1 MAKLRRRI
9 DGPQDHHEQRNGI
22 AYRDT
27 RTLGTR
33 VFEALGTELS
43 AAPFIALAGLAVAC
57 PALTTL
63 LVPPALAYTAFVLTR
78 PTIMPLRLP
87 ASSKRKDY
95 GNPVP
100 DPKRVGVDRPDK
112 ARGDWLLGWD
122 EISHQQ
128 IWVAGNDMT
137 MHGVLP
143 GATGS
148 GKTQFI
154 YSLLASAMA
163 QGTGFTIVD
172 GKGSN
177 NLVFSLQALQEHWGA
192 AANMRVI
199 NFQVASGDRKS
210 HTWNP
215 FSTVNAEGMAELL
228 RTLFLPDKSQGG
240 GNSEYF
246 TSRASSLIGALSKV
260 FEWMRDHEGIPI
272 TASTMR
278 ANFSD
283 IQALIDLTRSQ
294 DDTNASRRF
303 RYFDADTQKVV
314 QITLPDDFPEEML
327 HDIRFYVQET
337 GGYSQKAGDADGQ
350 EKVRQQHGFVIGG
363 FAKTFM
369 MMTTTYGHIFN
380 CNVPDV
386 ELTDVIFNRRNLIV
400 LLPSLEN
407 DPATNAA
414 IGKTFI
420 TAQRYALSAALGASI
435 EGNYIDLV
443 KYRPSAARTP
453 YLMLYDESNYF
464 ATRGLDVMMAQGRE
478 LNISI
483 WMSFQEVGSLY
494 ATLGRDWSVPLL
506 GNPKLKIFEQLE
518 DPGPTREWVEQAGG
532 TMQVGVLSGYENSEI
547 IGDYTTQARADIREV
562 KRISWNDIQ
571 ALRQGQAIIMFRGK
585 RLHTR
590 LFYAGIE
597 PKGTNRLY
605 APLPV
610 SRNGASLSAAPP
622 VSNPK
627 EQVVV
632 DALIKGT
639 DLVNPEK
646 LPALSGPMG
655 EIYNRMAVV
664 LQHSDTKQDMDLLF
678 KEPLPAGEYM
688 PFRALFRDI
697 AEPFTGAA
705 VQAGGLINPKID
717 RSLFET
723 MVSFEIRAGATEA
736 DARKSVASALNQAAI
751 LAA

>member
-1 MAKLRRRI
+1 MAQLRRRI
-9 DGPQDHHEQRNGI
+9 DGPQDHHEQRDGV

-33 VFEALGTELS
+33 ILGGLRTGLS
-43 AAPFIALAGLAVAC
+43 AAPFIGFAGLAVTC

-87 ASSKRKDY
+87 ASSKRKDF

-100 DPKRVGVDRPDK
+100 DPKRVGVDKPDK

-122 EISHQQ
+122 EVSGQQ
-128 IWVAGNDMT
+128 IWVSGSDMT

-199 NFQVASGDRKS
+199 NFLVSSGDRKT

-215 FSTVNAEGMAELL
+215 FSSVNPEGMAELL
-228 RTLFLPDKSQGG
+228 RTLFLPDKTQGG

-246 TSRASSLIGALSKV
+246 ASRASSLIGAMSNV
-260 FEWMRDHEGIPI
+260 FVWMRDHEGIPI

-303 RYFDADTQKVV
+303 RYFSARTQKVER
-314 QITLPDDFPEEML
+314 IPLPDDFPEEML

-380 CNVPDV
+380 CDVPDV

-407 DPATNAA
+407 DPETNAA

-420 TAQRYALSAALGASI
+420 TAQRYALAAALGASI
-435 EGNYIDLV
+435 EGNYTDLV
-443 KYRPSAARTP
+443 ENRPSSASTP

-464 ATRGLDVMMAQGRE
+464 ATRGIDVMMAQGRE
-478 LNISI
+478 LNVSI

-506 GNPKLKIFEQLE
+506 GNPKLKIFEQIE
-518 DPGPTREWVEQAGG
+518 DAGPTREWIEQAGG
-532 TMQVGVLSGYENSEI
+532 TMQVGVLSGYENTEI
-547 IGDYTTQARADIREV
+547 VGDYTTQTRADIREV

-585 RLHTR
+585 RLYTR
-590 LFYAGIE
+590 LFYAGIK
-597 PKGTNRLY
+597 PQGANRLY
-605 APLPV
+605 APL
-610 SRNGASLSAAPP
+610 SIARSDKALSASQTLP
-622 VSNPK
+622 NP
-627 EQVVV
+627 EDQAVV
-632 DALIKGT
+632 DALIKGA

-646 LPALSGPMG
+646 LPALPGPLG

-664 LQHSDTKQDMDLLF
+664 LQHPDCTQDINLLF
-678 KEPLPAGEYM
+678 NDPLPPGDYV
-688 PFRALFRDI
+688 PFRALFRDMP
-697 AEPFTGAA
+697 EPFTRPASGS
-705 VQAGGLINPKID
+705 GGLINPNID
-717 RSLFET
+717 RKLFET
-723 MVSFEIRAGATEA
+723 MVRFEMRAGTTEA
-736 DARKSVASALNQAAI
+736 DARKSIASALNQAAV
-751 LAA
+751 

>member
-1 MAKLRRRI
+1 MAQLRRRI
-9 DGPQDHHEQRNGI
+9 DGPQDHHEQRDGV

-33 VFEALGTELS
+33 ILGGLRTGLS
-43 AAPFIALAGLAVAC
+43 AAPFIGFAGLAVTC

-87 ASSKRKDY
+87 ASSKRKDF

-100 DPKRVGVDRPDK
+100 DPKRVGVDKPDK

-122 EISHQQ
+122 EVSGQQ
-128 IWVAGNDMT
+128 IWVSGSDMT

-199 NFQVASGDRKS
+199 NFLVSSGDRKT

-215 FSTVNAEGMAELL
+215 FSSVNPEGMAELL
-228 RTLFLPDKSQGG
+228 RTLFLPDKTQGG

-246 TSRASSLIGALSKV
+246 ASRASSLIGAMSNV
-260 FEWMRDHEGIPI
+260 FVWMRDHEGIPI

-303 RYFDADTQKVV
+303 RYFSARTQKVER
-314 QITLPDDFPEEML
+314 IPLPDDFPEEML

-380 CNVPDV
+380 CDVPDV

-407 DPATNAA
+407 DPETNAA

-420 TAQRYALSAALGASI
+420 TAQRYALAAALGASI
-435 EGNYIDLV
+435 EGNYTDLV
-443 KYRPSAARTP
+443 ENRPSSASTP

-464 ATRGLDVMMAQGRE
+464 ATRGIDVMMAQGRE
-478 LNISI
+478 LNVSI

-506 GNPKLKIFEQLE
+506 GNPKLKIFEQVE
-518 DPGPTREWVEQAGG
+518 DAGPTREWIEQAGG
-532 TMQVGVLSGYENSEI
+532 TMQVGVLSGYENTEI
-547 IGDYTTQARADIREV
+547 VGDYTTQTRADIREV

-585 RLHTR
+585 RLYTR
-590 LFYAGIE
+590 LFYAGIK
-597 PKGTNRLY
+597 PQGANRLY
-605 APLPV
+605 APLPIAR
-610 SRNGASLSAAPP
+610 SDKALPASQTLP
-622 VSNPK
+622 NP
-627 EQVVV
+627 EDQAVV
-632 DALIKGT
+632 DALIKGA

-646 LPALSGPMG
+646 LPALPGPLG

-664 LQHSDTKQDMDLLF
+664 LQHPDCTQDINLLF
-678 KEPLPAGEYM
+678 NDPLPPGDYV
-688 PFRALFRDI
+688 PFRALFRDMP
-697 AEPFTGAA
+697 EPFTRPASGS
-705 VQAGGLINPKID
+705 GGLINPNID
-717 RSLFET
+717 RKLFET
-723 MVSFEIRAGATEA
+723 MVRFEMRAGATEA
-736 DARKSVASALNQAAI
+736 DARKSVASALNQAAV
-751 LAA
+751 

>member
-1 MAKLRRRI
+1 MGQLRRRI
-9 DGPQDHHEQRNGI
+9 DGPQDHHEQRDGV

-33 VFEALGTELS
+33 ILGGLRTGLS
-43 AAPFIALAGLAVAC
+43 AAPFIGFAGLAVTC

-87 ASSKRKDY
+87 ASSKRKDF

-100 DPKRVGVDRPDK
+100 DPKRVGVDKPDK

-122 EISHQQ
+122 EVSGQQ
-128 IWVAGNDMT
+128 IWVSGSDMT

-199 NFQVASGDRKS
+199 NFLVSSGDRKT

-215 FSTVNAEGMAELL
+215 FSSVNPEGMAELL
-228 RTLFLPDKSQGG
+228 RTLFLPDKTQGG

-246 TSRASSLIGALSKV
+246 ASRASSLIGAMSNV
-260 FEWMRDHEGIPI
+260 FVWMRDHEGIPI

-283 IQALIDLTRSQ
+283 IQALIDLTRGQ

-303 RYFDADTQKVV
+303 RYFSARTQKVER
-314 QITLPDDFPEEML
+314 IPLPDDFPEEML

-380 CNVPDV
+380 CDVPDV

-407 DPATNAA
+407 DPETNAA

-420 TAQRYALSAALGASI
+420 TAQRYALAAALGASI
-435 EGNYIDLV
+435 EGNYTDLV
-443 KYRPSAARTP
+443 ENRPSSASTP

-464 ATRGLDVMMAQGRE
+464 ATRGIDVMMAQGRE
-478 LNISI
+478 LNVSI

-506 GNPKLKIFEQLE
+506 GNPKLKIFEQVE
-518 DPGPTREWVEQAGG
+518 DAGPTREWIEQAGG
-532 TMQVGVLSGYENSEI
+532 TMQVGVLSGYENTEI
-547 IGDYTTQARADIREV
+547 VGDYTTQTRADIREV

-585 RLHTR
+585 RLYTR
-590 LFYAGIE
+590 LFYAGIKPQGE
-597 PKGTNRLY
+597 NRLY
-605 APLPV
+605 APLPIAR
-610 SRNGASLSAAPP
+610 SDKTLPASQTLP
-622 VSNPK
+622 NPE

-632 DALIKGT
+632 DALIQGA

-646 LPALSGPMG
+646 LPALPGPLG

-664 LQHSDTKQDMDLLF
+664 LQHPDCTQDINLLF
-678 KEPLPAGEYM
+678 NDPLPPGDYL
-688 PFRALFRDI
+688 PFRALFRDMP
-697 AEPFTGAA
+697 EPFTRTISG
-705 VQAGGLINPKID
+705 AGGIVSPKID
-717 RSLFET
+717 RKLFET
-723 MVSFEIRAGATEA
+723 MVRFEMRAGTTEA
-736 DARKSVASALNQAAI
+736 DARKSIASALNQAAV
-751 LAA
+751 

>member
-1 MAKLRRRI
+1 MALLRRRI
-9 DGPQDHHEQRNGI
+9 DGPQDHHEQRDGV

-33 VFEALGTELS
+33 ILGGLRTGLS
-43 AAPFIALAGLAVAC
+43 AAPFIGFAGLAVTC

-87 ASSKRKDY
+87 ASSKRKDF

-100 DPKRVGVDRPDK
+100 DPKRVGVDKPDK

-122 EISHQQ
+122 EVSGQQ
-128 IWVAGNDMT
+128 IWVSGSDMT

-199 NFQVASGDRKS
+199 NFLVSSGDRKT

-215 FSTVNAEGMAELL
+215 FSSVNPEGMAELL
-228 RTLFLPDKSQGG
+228 RTLFLPDKTQGG

-246 TSRASSLIGALSKV
+246 ASRASSLIGAMSNV
-260 FEWMRDHEGIPI
+260 FVWMRDHEGIPI

-303 RYFDADTQKVV
+303 RYFSARTQKVER
-314 QITLPDDFPEEML
+314 IPLPDDFPEEML

-380 CNVPDV
+380 CDVPDV

-407 DPATNAA
+407 DPETNAA

-420 TAQRYALSAALGASI
+420 TAQRYALAAALGASI
-435 EGNYIDLV
+435 EGNYSDLV
-443 KYRPSAARTP
+443 ENRPSSASTP

-464 ATRGLDVMMAQGRE
+464 ATRGIDVMMAQGRE
-478 LNISI
+478 LNVSI

-506 GNPKLKIFEQLE
+506 GNPKLKIFEQVE
-518 DPGPTREWVEQAGG
+518 DAGPTREWIEQAGG
-532 TMQVGVLSGYENSEI
+532 TMQVGVLSGYENTEI
-547 IGDYTTQARADIREV
+547 VGDYTTQTRADIREV

-585 RLHTR
+585 RLYTR
-590 LFYAGIE
+590 LFYAGIK
-597 PKGTNRLY
+597 PQGANRLY
-605 APLPV
+605 APL
-610 SRNGASLSAAPP
+610 SIARSDKALSASQTLP
-622 VSNPK
+622 NP
-627 EQVVV
+627 EDQAVV
-632 DALIKGT
+632 DALIKGA

-646 LPALSGPMG
+646 LPALPGPLG

-664 LQHSDTKQDMDLLF
+664 LQHPDCTQDINLLF
-678 KEPLPAGEYM
+678 NDPLPPGDYV
-688 PFRALFRDI
+688 PFRALFRDMP
-697 AEPFTGAA
+697 EPFTRPASGS
-705 VQAGGLINPKID
+705 GGLINPNID
-717 RSLFET
+717 RKLFET
-723 MVSFEIRAGATEA
+723 MVRFEMRAGATEA
-736 DARKSVASALNQAAI
+736 DARKSVASALNQAAV
-751 LAA
+751 

>member
-1 MAKLRRRI
+1 MATLRHRI
-9 DGPQDHHEQRNGI
+9 DGPQDHHEQRGGI

-33 VFEALGTELS
+33 VFEALSTPLS
-43 AAPFIALAGLAVAC
+43 AVPFVGLAGLAIAC

-78 PTIMPLRLP
+78 PVIMPLRLP
-87 ASSKRKDY
+87 ASSKRRDY

-122 EISHQQ
+122 EVSGQQ
-128 IWVAGNDMT
+128 IWVAGSDMT
-137 MHGVLP
+137 MHGLLP

-154 YSLLASAMA
+154 YSLLASALA

-177 NLVFSLQALQEHWGA
+177 NLVFSLHALQENWGA

-228 RTLFLPDKSQGG
+228 RTLFLPDKTQG
-240 GNSEYF
+240 NAEFFSK
-246 TSRASSLIGALSKV
+246 RASSLIGALSRV
-260 FEWMRDHEGIPI
+260 FVWMRDHEGIPI
-272 TASTMR
+272 TAATMR

-283 IQALIDLTRSQ
+283 IQTLIDLTRSQ

-303 RYFDADTQKVV
+303 HFYSARSQKVES
-314 QITLPDDFPEEML
+314 ITLPDDFPAEML
-327 HDIRFYVQET
+327 HDIRSYIKET
-337 GGYSQKAGDADGQ
+337 GGYSEQAGSVHTQD
-350 EKVRQQHGFVIGG
+350 KVLQQHGFVIGG
-363 FAKTFM
+363 FADTFM

-380 CNVPDV
+380 CDVPDV
-386 ELTDVIFNRRNLIV
+386 DLSDVIFNRRNLIV

-407 DPATNAA
+407 DPDTNAA

-420 TAQRYALSAALGASI
+420 TAQRYALAAALGASI
-435 EGNYIDLV
+435 EGNYTDLV

-464 ATRGLDVMMAQGRE
+464 ATRGIDVMMAQGRE

-483 WMSFQEVGSLY
+483 WLSFQEVGSLY

-506 GNPKLKIFEQLE
+506 GNPKLKIFMQLE

-532 TMQVGVLSGYENSEI
+532 TMQVGVLSGYENTEI

-585 RLHTR
+585 RLYTR

-610 SRNGASLSAAPP
+610 SRRGASLSAAKTL
-622 VSNPK
+622 SNP
-627 EQVVV
+627 EDQAVVE
-632 DALIKGT
+632 ALIKGT

-646 LPALSGPMG
+646 LPALPGPMG

-664 LQHSDTKQDMDLLF
+664 LQNPDNTHDRELLF
-678 KEPLPAGEYM
+678 GDPLPPSDYV
-688 PFRALFRDI
+688 PFRALFRDM
-697 AEPFTGAA
+697 AEPFTGPAA
-705 VQAGGLINPKID
+705 GSGGLINPKVD
-717 RSLFET
+717 RTLFET
-723 MVSFEIRAGATEA
+723 MVSFEMRAGATEA
-736 DARKSVASALNQAAI
+736 DARKSVASVLNQAV
-751 LAA
+751 

>member
-43 AAPFIALAGLAVAC
+43 AAPFIGLAGLAVAC

-78 PTIMPLRLP
+78 PTVMPLRLP

-100 DPKRVGVDRPDK
+100 DPKRVGVDKPDK

-122 EISHQQ
+122 EVSHQQ

-350 EKVRQQHGFVIGG
+350 EKVRQQHSFVIGG

-518 DPGPTREWVEQAGG
+518 DAGPTREWVEQAGG

-610 SRNGASLSAAPP
+610 SRVGAASPSPAPTLS
-622 VSNPK
+622 SPK
-627 EQVVV
+627 DQAVV

-664 LQHSDTKQDMDLLF
+664 LQNSDSKQDMDLLF
-678 KEPLPAGEYM
+678 KEPLPAGEYV
-688 PFRALFRDI
+688 PFRTLFRDI

-751 LAA
+751 

>member
-1 MAKLRRRI
+1 MAQLRRRI
-9 DGPQDHHEQRNGI
+9 DGPQDHHEQRDGV

-33 VFEALGTELS
+33 ILGGLRTGLS
-43 AAPFIALAGLAVAC
+43 AAPFIGFAGLAVTC

-63 LVPPALAYTAFVLTR
+63 LVPPALAYTTFVLTR

-87 ASSKRKDY
+87 ASSKRKDF

-100 DPKRVGVDRPDK
+100 DPKRVGVDKPDK

-122 EISHQQ
+122 EVSGQQ
-128 IWVAGNDMT
+128 IWVSGSDMT

-199 NFQVASGDRKS
+199 NFLVSSGDRKT

-215 FSTVNAEGMAELL
+215 FSSVNPEGMAELL
-228 RTLFLPDKSQGG
+228 RTLFLPDKTQGG

-246 TSRASSLIGALSKV
+246 ASRASSLIGAMSNV
-260 FEWMRDHEGIPI
+260 FVWMRDHEGIPI

-303 RYFDADTQKVV
+303 RYFSARTQKVER
-314 QITLPDDFPEEML
+314 IPLPDDFPEEML

-380 CNVPDV
+380 CDVPDV

-407 DPATNAA
+407 DPETNAA

-420 TAQRYALSAALGASI
+420 TAQRYALAAALGASI
-435 EGNYIDLV
+435 EGNYTDLV
-443 KYRPSAARTP
+443 ENRPSSASTP

-464 ATRGLDVMMAQGRE
+464 ATRGIDVMMAQGRE
-478 LNISI
+478 LNVSI

-506 GNPKLKIFEQLE
+506 GNPKLKIFEQVE
-518 DPGPTREWVEQAGG
+518 DAGPTREWIEQAGG
-532 TMQVGVLSGYENSEI
+532 TMQVGVLSGYENTEI
-547 IGDYTTQARADIREV
+547 VGDYTTQTRADIREV

-585 RLHTR
+585 RLYTR
-590 LFYAGIE
+590 LFYAGIK
-597 PKGTNRLY
+597 PQGANRLY
-605 APLPV
+605 APLSIARSDKALPA
-610 SRNGASLSAAPP
+610 SRTLP
-622 VSNPK
+622 NP
-627 EQVVV
+627 EDQAVV
-632 DALIKGT
+632 DALIKGA

-646 LPALSGPMG
+646 LPALPGPLG

-664 LQHSDTKQDMDLLF
+664 LQHPDCTQDINLLF
-678 KEPLPAGEYM
+678 NDPLPPDAYV
-688 PFRALFRDI
+688 PFRALFRDMP
-697 AEPFTGAA
+697 EPFTRPASGS
-705 VQAGGLINPKID
+705 GGLINPNID
-717 RSLFET
+717 RKLFET
-723 MVSFEIRAGATEA
+723 MVRFEMRAGATEA
-736 DARKSVASALNQAAI
+736 DARKSIASALNQAAV
-751 LAA
+751 

>member
-1 MAKLRRRI
+1 MGQLRRRI
-9 DGPQDHHEQRNGI
+9 DGPQDHHEQRDGV

-33 VFEALGTELS
+33 ILGGLRTGLS
-43 AAPFIALAGLAVAC
+43 AAPFIGFAGLAVTC

-87 ASSKRKDY
+87 ASSKRKDF

-100 DPKRVGVDRPDK
+100 DPKRVGVDKPDK

-122 EISHQQ
+122 EVSGQQ
-128 IWVAGNDMT
+128 IWVSGSDMT

-199 NFQVASGDRKS
+199 NFLVSSGDRKT

-215 FSTVNAEGMAELL
+215 FSSVNPEGMAELL
-228 RTLFLPDKSQGG
+228 RTLFLPDKTQGG

-246 TSRASSLIGALSKV
+246 ASRASSLIGAMSNV
-260 FEWMRDHEGIPI
+260 FVWMRDHEGIPI

-303 RYFDADTQKVV
+303 RYYSARTQKVER
-314 QITLPDDFPEEML
+314 IPLPDDFPEEML

-380 CNVPDV
+380 CDVPDV

-407 DPATNAA
+407 DPETNAA

-420 TAQRYALSAALGASI
+420 TAQRYALAAALGASI
-435 EGNYIDLV
+435 EGNYTDLV
-443 KYRPSAARTP
+443 ENRPSSASTP

-464 ATRGLDVMMAQGRE
+464 ATRGIDVMMAQGRE
-478 LNISI
+478 LNVSI

-506 GNPKLKIFEQLE
+506 GNPKLKIFEQVE
-518 DPGPTREWVEQAGG
+518 DAGPTREWIEQAGG
-532 TMQVGVLSGYENSEI
+532 TMQVGVLSGYENTEI
-547 IGDYTTQARADIREV
+547 VGDYTTQTRADIREV

-585 RLHTR
+585 RLYTR
-590 LFYAGIE
+590 LFYAGIKPQGE
-597 PKGTNRLY
+597 NRLY
-605 APLPV
+605 APLSIARGDKALP
-610 SRNGASLSAAPP
+610 ASQTLP
-622 VSNPK
+622 NP
-627 EQVVV
+627 EDQAVV
-632 DALIKGT
+632 DALIKGA

-646 LPALSGPMG
+646 LPALPGPLG

-664 LQHSDTKQDMDLLF
+664 LQHPDCTQDINLLF
-678 KEPLPAGEYM
+678 NDPLPPGDYV
-688 PFRALFRDI
+688 PFRALFRDMP
-697 AEPFTGAA
+697 EPFTRPASGS
-705 VQAGGLINPKID
+705 GGLINPNID
-717 RSLFET
+717 RKLFET
-723 MVSFEIRAGATEA
+723 MVRFEMRAGTTEA
-736 DARKSVASALNQAAI
+736 DARKSIASALNQAAV
-751 LAA
+751 

>member
-1 MAKLRRRI
+1 MAQLRRRI
-9 DGPQDHHEQRNGI
+9 DGPQDHHEQRDGV

-33 VFEALGTELS
+33 ILGGLRTGLS
-43 AAPFIALAGLAVAC
+43 AAPFIGFAGLAVTC

-63 LVPPALAYTAFVLTR
+63 LVPPALAYTTFVLTR

-87 ASSKRKDY
+87 ASSRRKDY

-100 DPKRVGVDRPDK
+100 DPKRVGVDKPDK

-122 EISHQQ
+122 EVSGQQ
-128 IWVAGNDMT
+128 IWVSGSDMT

-199 NFQVASGDRKS
+199 NFLVSSGDRKT

-215 FSTVNAEGMAELL
+215 FSSVNPEGMAELL
-228 RTLFLPDKSQGG
+228 RTLFLPDKTQGG

-246 TSRASSLIGALSKV
+246 ASRASSLIGAMSNV
-260 FEWMRDHEGIPI
+260 FVWMRDHEGIPI

-283 IQALIDLTRSQ
+283 IQALIDLTRGQ

-303 RYFDADTQKVV
+303 RYFSARTQKVER
-314 QITLPDDFPEEML
+314 IPLPDDFPAEML
-327 HDIRFYVQET
+327 HAIRSYVQET

-380 CNVPDV
+380 CDVPDV

-407 DPATNAA
+407 DPETNAA

-420 TAQRYALSAALGASI
+420 TAQRYALAAALGASI
-435 EGNYIDLV
+435 EGNYTDLV
-443 KYRPSAARTP
+443 ENRPSSASTP

-464 ATRGLDVMMAQGRE
+464 ATRGIDVMMAQGRE
-478 LNISI
+478 LNVSI

-506 GNPKLKIFEQLE
+506 GNPKLKIFEQVE
-518 DPGPTREWVEQAGG
+518 DAGPTREWIEQAGG
-532 TMQVGVLSGYENSEI
+532 TMQVGVLSGYENTEI
-547 IGDYTTQARADIREV
+547 VGDYTTQTRADIREV

-585 RLHTR
+585 RLYTR
-590 LFYAGIE
+590 LFYAGIKPQGE
-597 PKGTNRLY
+597 NRLY
-605 APLPV
+605 APLPIARSDKTLPA
-610 SRNGASLSAAPP
+610 SRTLP
-622 VSNPK
+622 NP
-627 EQVVV
+627 EDQAVV
-632 DALIKGT
+632 DAIIKGA

-646 LPALSGPMG
+646 LPALPGPLG

-664 LQHSDTKQDMDLLF
+664 LQHPDCTQDINLLF
-678 KEPLPAGEYM
+678 NDPLPPGDYV
-688 PFRALFRDI
+688 PFRALFRDMP
-697 AEPFTGAA
+697 EPFTRPASGS
-705 VQAGGLINPKID
+705 GGLINPNID
-717 RSLFET
+717 RRLFET
-723 MVSFEIRAGATEA
+723 MVRFEMRAGATEA
-736 DARKSVASALNQAAI
+736 DARKSIASALNQAAV
-751 LAA
+751 

>member
-1 MAKLRRRI
+1 MAQLRRRI
-9 DGPQDHHEQRNGI
+9 DGPQDHHEQRDGI

-27 RTLGTR
+27 RTLGSR
-33 VFEALGTELS
+33 ILGGLRTGLS
-43 AAPFIALAGLAVAC
+43 SAPFIGFAGLAVTC

-87 ASSKRKDY
+87 ASSKRKDS

-100 DPKRVGVDRPDK
+100 DPKRVGVDKPDK

-122 EISHQQ
+122 EVSRQQ
-128 IWVAGNDMT
+128 IWVSGSDMT

-215 FSTVNAEGMAELL
+215 FSSVNAEGMAELL

-246 TSRASSLIGALSKV
+246 ASRASSLIGAMSNV
-260 FEWMRDHEGIPI
+260 FVWMRDHEGIPI

-294 DDTNASRRF
+294 DHTNASRRF
-303 RYFDADTQKVV
+303 RYFSARTQKVER
-314 QITLPDDFPEEML
+314 IPLPDDFPEELL

-337 GGYSQKAGDADGQ
+337 GGYSQKAGDADSQ

-380 CNVPDV
+380 CDVPDV
-386 ELTDVIFNRRNLIV
+386 ELADVIFNRRNLVV

-407 DPATNAA
+407 DPDTNAA

-420 TAQRYALSAALGASI
+420 TAQRYALAAALGASI
-435 EGNYIDLV
+435 EGDYVDLV
-443 KYRPSAARTP
+443 ENRPSSARTP

-464 ATRGLDVMMAQGRE
+464 ATRGIDVMMAQGRE
-478 LNISI
+478 LNVSI

-494 ATLGRDWSVPLL
+494 ATLGRDRSVPLL
-506 GNPKLKIFEQLE
+506 GNPKLKIFEQIE
-518 DPGPTREWVEQAGG
+518 DAGPTREWVEKAGG
-532 TMQVGVLSGYENSEI
+532 TMQVGVLSGYENTEI

-585 RLHTR
+585 RLYTR
-590 LFYAGIE
+590 LFYAGIK
-597 PKGTNRLY
+597 PQGANRLY
-605 APLPV
+605 APLSV
-610 SRNGASLSAAPP
+610 SRSG
-622 VSNPK
+622 SNTLPSGSVLPNP
-627 EQVVV
+627 EDQAVV

-646 LPALSGPMG
+646 LPALPGPLG

-664 LQHSDTKQDMDLLF
+664 LQHQDCTQDMNLLF
-678 KEPLPAGEYM
+678 TEPLPAGDYV
-688 PFRALFRDI
+688 PFRALFRDMP
-697 AEPFTGAA
+697 APYTGPTKGAN
-705 VQAGGLINPKID
+705 GLVNPKID
-717 RSLFET
+717 RKLFET
-723 MVSFEIRAGATEA
+723 MVAFEIRAGATEA
-736 DARKSVASALNQAAI
+736 HARKSVASALNQAAV
-751 LAA
+751 

>member
-1 MAKLRRRI
+1 MAQLKRRI
-9 DGPQDHHEQRNGI
+9 DGPQDHHEQRDGI

-33 VFEALGTELS
+33 VLEALGTELS
-43 AAPFIALAGLAVAC
+43 AVPFIGFAGLAVAC

-63 LVPPALAYTAFVLTR
+63 LVPPALAYAAFVLTR

-122 EISHQQ
+122 EVSGQQ
-128 IWVAGNDMT
+128 IWVAGSDMT

-215 FSTVNAEGMAELL
+215 FSTVNAEGTAELL
-228 RTLFLPDKSQGG
+228 RTLFLPDNSTSG
-240 GNSEYF
+240 GNSQHF
-246 TSRASSLIGALSKV
+246 RNRADDLIGGMSPIFV
-260 FEWMRDHEGIPI
+260 WMRDHLGIPST
-272 TASTMR
+272 TATMR
-278 ANFSD
+278 VNFSN
-283 IQALIDLTRSQ
+283 IEVLIALAGQ
-294 DDTNASRRF
+294 QEDTNASRKFQYYSMSTR
-303 RYFDADTQKVV
+303 KVESV
-314 QITLPDDFPEEML
+314 PLPDDFPEEL
-327 HDIRFYVQET
+327 LTPIRFYVQET
-337 GGYSQKAGDADGQ
+337 GGYTPKAGDVSSQA
-350 EKVRQQHGFVIGG
+350 KVLEQHSYVVGG
-363 FAKTFM
+363 FGKTFT

-380 CNVPDV
+380 CDVPDV
-386 ELTDVIFNRRNLIV
+386 ELTDVTFNRRNLIV

-443 KYRPSAARTP
+443 KYRPSSARTP
-453 YLMLYDESNYF
+453 YLMLYDEGNF
-464 ATRGLDVMMAQGRE
+464 FMTRGIDVMMAQGRE
-478 LNISI
+478 LNMSI
-483 WMSFQEVGSLY
+483 WLSFQEVGSLY

-518 DPGPTREWVEQAGG
+518 DAGPTREWVEQAGG
-532 TMQVGVLSGYENSEI
+532 TMQVGVLSGYENTEI

-585 RLHTR
+585 RLYTR

-597 PKGTNRLY
+597 PEGTNRLY

-610 SRNGASLSAAPP
+610 SRSGASLSAAKALP
-622 VSNPK
+622 NP
-627 EQVVV
+627 EDQAVAE
-632 DALIKGT
+632 ALIKGT
-639 DLVNPEK
+639 DIVNPEK
-646 LPALSGPMG
+646 LPALRGPLG

-664 LQHSDTKQDMDLLF
+664 LQYPDSKQDMDLLF
-678 KEPLPAGEYM
+678 SEPLPEGDYV
-688 PFRALFRDI
+688 PFRALFRDME
-697 AEPFTGAA
+697 EPSPTPTTGS
-705 VQAGGLINPKID
+705 GGLVNPKID
-717 RSLFET
+717 RNLFET
-723 MVSFEIRAGATEA
+723 MVAFEIRAGATEA
-736 DARKSVASALNQAAI
+736 DARKSVASALNQVAA
-751 LAA
+751 

>member
-1 MAKLRRRI
+1 MGQLRRRI
-9 DGPQDHHEQRNGI
+9 DGPQDHHEQRDGV

-33 VFEALGTELS
+33 ILGGLRTGLS
-43 AAPFIALAGLAVAC
+43 AAPFIGFAGLAVTC

-87 ASSKRKDY
+87 ASSKRKDF

-100 DPKRVGVDRPDK
+100 DPKRVGVDKPDK

-122 EISHQQ
+122 EVSGQQ
-128 IWVAGNDMT
+128 IWVSGSDMT

-199 NFQVASGDRKS
+199 NFLVSSGDRKT

-215 FSTVNAEGMAELL
+215 FSSVNPEGMAELL
-228 RTLFLPDKSQGG
+228 RTLFLPDKTQGG

-246 TSRASSLIGALSKV
+246 ASRASSLIGAMSNV
-260 FEWMRDHEGIPI
+260 FVWMRDHEGIPI

-283 IQALIDLTRSQ
+283 IQALIDLTRGQ

-303 RYFDADTQKVV
+303 RYFSARTQKVER
-314 QITLPDDFPEEML
+314 IPLPDDFPEEML

-380 CNVPDV
+380 CDVPDV

-407 DPATNAA
+407 DPETNAA

-420 TAQRYALSAALGASI
+420 TAQRYALAAALGASI
-435 EGNYIDLV
+435 EGNYTDLV
-443 KYRPSAARTP
+443 ENRPSSASTP

-464 ATRGLDVMMAQGRE
+464 ATRGIDVMMAQGRE
-478 LNISI
+478 LNVSI

-506 GNPKLKIFEQLE
+506 GNPKLKIFEQVE
-518 DPGPTREWVEQAGG
+518 DAGPTREWIEQAGG
-532 TMQVGVLSGYENSEI
+532 TMQVGVLSGYENTEI
-547 IGDYTTQARADIREV
+547 VGDYTTQTRADIREV

-585 RLHTR
+585 RLYTR
-590 LFYAGIE
+590 LFYAGIK
-597 PKGTNRLY
+597 PQGANRLY
-605 APLPV
+605 APLSIARSDKALPA
-610 SRNGASLSAAPP
+610 SRTLP
-622 VSNPK
+622 NP
-627 EQVVV
+627 EDQAVV
-632 DALIKGT
+632 DALIKGA

-646 LPALSGPMG
+646 LPALPGPLG

-664 LQHSDTKQDMDLLF
+664 LQHPDCTQDINLLF
-678 KEPLPAGEYM
+678 NDPLPPDAYV
-688 PFRALFRDI
+688 PFRALFRDMP
-697 AEPFTGAA
+697 EPFTRPASGS
-705 VQAGGLINPKID
+705 GGLINPNID
-717 RSLFET
+717 RKLFET
-723 MVSFEIRAGATEA
+723 MVRFEMRAGATEA
-736 DARKSVASALNQAAI
+736 DARKSIASALNQAAV
-751 LAA
+751 

>member
-1 MAKLRRRI
+1 MAQLRRRI
-9 DGPQDHHEQRNGI
+9 DGPQDHHEQRDGV

-33 VFEALGTELS
+33 ILGGLRTGLS
-43 AAPFIALAGLAVAC
+43 AAPFIGFAGLAVTC

-87 ASSKRKDY
+87 ASSKRKDF

-100 DPKRVGVDRPDK
+100 DPKRVGVDKPDK

-122 EISHQQ
+122 EVSGQQ
-128 IWVAGNDMT
+128 IWVSGSDMT

-199 NFQVASGDRKS
+199 NFLVSSGDRKT

-215 FSTVNAEGMAELL
+215 FSSVNPEGMAELL
-228 RTLFLPDKSQGG
+228 RTLFLPDKTQGG

-246 TSRASSLIGALSKV
+246 ASRASSLIGAMSNV
-260 FEWMRDHEGIPI
+260 FVWMRDHEGIPI

-283 IQALIDLTRSQ
+283 IQALIDLTRGQ

-303 RYFDADTQKVV
+303 RYFSARTQKVER
-314 QITLPDDFPEEML
+314 IPLPDDFPEEML

-380 CNVPDV
+380 CDVPDV

-407 DPATNAA
+407 DPETNAA

-420 TAQRYALSAALGASI
+420 TAQRYALAAALGASI
-435 EGNYIDLV
+435 EGNYTDLV
-443 KYRPSAARTP
+443 ENRPSSASTP

-464 ATRGLDVMMAQGRE
+464 ATRGIDVMMAQGRE
-478 LNISI
+478 LNVSI

-506 GNPKLKIFEQLE
+506 GNPKLKIFEQVE
-518 DPGPTREWVEQAGG
+518 DAGPTREWIEQAGG
-532 TMQVGVLSGYENSEI
+532 TMQVGVLSGYENTEI
-547 IGDYTTQARADIREV
+547 VGDYTTQTRADIREV

-585 RLHTR
+585 RLYTR
-590 LFYAGIE
+590 LFYAGIKPQGE
-597 PKGTNRLY
+597 NRLY
-605 APLPV
+605 APLPITRSDKTLPA
-610 SRNGASLSAAPP
+610 SRTLP
-622 VSNPK
+622 NP
-627 EQVVV
+627 EDQAVV
-632 DALIKGT
+632 DALIQGT

-646 LPALSGPMG
+646 LPALPGPLG

-664 LQHSDTKQDMDLLF
+664 LQHPDCTQDVTLLF
-678 KEPLPAGEYM
+678 NDPLPPGDYV
-688 PFRALFRDI
+688 PFRALFRDMP
-697 AEPFTGAA
+697 EPFTRPASGS
-705 VQAGGLINPKID
+705 GGLINPNID
-717 RSLFET
+717 RKLFET
-723 MVSFEIRAGATEA
+723 MVRFEMRAGATEA
-736 DARKSVASALNQAAI
+736 DARKSIASALNQAAV
-751 LAA
+751 

>member
-1 MAKLRRRI
+1 MAQLRRRI
-9 DGPQDHHEQRNGI
+9 DGPQDHHEQRDGV

-33 VFEALGTELS
+33 ILGGLRTGLS
-43 AAPFIALAGLAVAC
+43 AAPFIGFAGLAVTC

-87 ASSKRKDY
+87 ASSKRKDF

-100 DPKRVGVDRPDK
+100 DPKRVGVDKPDK

-122 EISHQQ
+122 EVSGQQ
-128 IWVAGNDMT
+128 IWVSGSDMT

-199 NFQVASGDRKS
+199 NFLVSSGDRKT

-215 FSTVNAEGMAELL
+215 FSSVNPEGMAELL
-228 RTLFLPDKSQGG
+228 RTLFLPDKNQSG

-246 TSRASSLIGALSKV
+246 ASRASSLIGAMSNV
-260 FEWMRDHEGIPI
+260 FVWMRDHEGIPI

-303 RYFDADTQKVV
+303 RYFSARTQKVER
-314 QITLPDDFPEEML
+314 IPLPDDFPEEML

-380 CNVPDV
+380 CDVPDV

-407 DPATNAA
+407 DPETNAA

-420 TAQRYALSAALGASI
+420 TAQRYALAAALGASI
-435 EGNYIDLV
+435 EGNYTDLV
-443 KYRPSAARTP
+443 ENRPSSASTP

-464 ATRGLDVMMAQGRE
+464 ATRGIDVMMAQGRE
-478 LNISI
+478 LNVSI

-506 GNPKLKIFEQLE
+506 GNPKLKIFEQVE
-518 DPGPTREWVEQAGG
+518 DAGPTREWIEQAGG
-532 TMQVGVLSGYENSEI
+532 TMQVGVLSGYENTEI
-547 IGDYTTQARADIREV
+547 VGDYTTQTRADIREV

-585 RLHTR
+585 RLYTR
-590 LFYAGIE
+590 LFYAGIK
-597 PKGTNRLY
+597 PQGANRLY
-605 APLPV
+605 APLSIARSDKALPA
-610 SRNGASLSAAPP
+610 SRTLP
-622 VSNPK
+622 NP
-627 EQVVV
+627 EDQAVV
-632 DALIKGT
+632 DALIKGA

-646 LPALSGPMG
+646 LPALPGPLG

-664 LQHSDTKQDMDLLF
+664 LQHPDCTQDINLLF
-678 KEPLPAGEYM
+678 NDPLPPGDYV
-688 PFRALFRDI
+688 PFRALFRDMP
-697 AEPFTGAA
+697 EPFTRPASGS
-705 VQAGGLINPKID
+705 GGLINPNID
-717 RSLFET
+717 RKLFET
-723 MVSFEIRAGATEA
+723 MVRFEMRAGATEA
-736 DARKSVASALNQAAI
+736 DARKSIASALNQAAV
-751 LAA
+751 

>member
-9 DGPQDHHEQRNGI
+9 DGPQDHHEQRDGI

-33 VFEALGTELS
+33 ILEALSTPLS
-43 AAPFIALAGLAVAC
+43 AVPFVGLAGLAIAC

-78 PTIMPLRLP
+78 PVIMPLRLP

-122 EISHQQ
+122 ETTGQQ
-128 IWVAGNDMT
+128 IWVSGGDMT
-137 MHGVLP
+137 THGLLP
-143 GATGS
+143 GATGW
-148 GKTQFI
+148 GKTEAI
-154 YSLLASAMA
+154 YSLLASALA

-177 NLVFSLQALQEHWGA
+177 NLVFSLHALQEHWGA
-192 AANMRVI
+192 SANMRVI
-199 NFQVASGDRKS
+199 NFKVASGDKKS

-215 FSTVNAEGMAELL
+215 FSSVNAEGMAELL
-228 RTLFLPDKSQGG
+228 QTLFLPDNKAAG

-246 TSRASSLIGALSKV
+246 RNRADDLMRGIAPV
-260 FEWMRDHEGIPI
+260 FVWMRDHLGIPAT
-272 TASTMR
+272 TATMR
-278 ANFSD
+278 VNFSN
-283 IQALIDLTRSQ
+283 IQVLIELAGEQ
-294 DDTNASRRF
+294 DDTNASRQFQYYNMRT
-303 RYFDADTQKVV
+303 RKVES
-314 QITLPDDFPEEML
+314 IPLPDDFPEEL
-327 HDIRFYVQET
+327 LKPVRDYIHDT
-337 GGYSQKAGDADGQ
+337 GGYTRAAGEVSSQD
-350 EKVRQQHGFVIGG
+350 KVREQHSYVVGG
-363 FAKTFM
+363 FGKTFTM
-369 MMTTTYGHIFN
+369 MMSTYGHIFN
-380 CNVPDV
+380 CDVPDV
-386 ELTDVIFNRRNLIV
+386 DLSDVNFNRRNLIV

-407 DPATNAA
+407 DPDTNAA

-420 TAQRYALSAALGASI
+420 TAQRYALAAALGASI

-443 KYRPSAARTP
+443 EYRPSSARTP

-464 ATRGLDVMMAQGRE
+464 ATRGLSVMMAQGRE

-483 WMSFQEVGSLY
+483 WLSFQEVGSLY
-494 ATLGRDWSVPLL
+494 DTLGRDRTVPLL
-506 GNPKLKIFEQLE
+506 GNPKLKIFGQLE
-518 DPGPTREWVEQAGG
+518 DAGPTREWVEQAGG
-532 TMQVGVLSGYENSEI
+532 TMQVGVVSGYENTEI

-585 RLHTR
+585 RLYTR
-590 LFYAGIE
+590 LFYSGIK
-597 PKGTNRLY
+597 PQGTNRLY

-610 SRNGASLSAAPP
+610 SRSGASLSAAKAL
-622 VSNPK
+622 SNP
-627 EQVVV
+627 EDQALV
-632 DALIKGT
+632 DALIRGV

-646 LPALSGPMG
+646 LPALPGPLG

-664 LQHSDTKQDMDLLF
+664 LQYPDCTQDMNLLF
-678 KEPLPAGEYM
+678 TDPLPAGEYV
-688 PFRALFRDI
+688 PFRALFRDME
-697 AEPFTGAA
+697 EPSPTPAIGG
-705 VQAGGLINPKID
+705 GGLVNPKID
-717 RSLFET
+717 RELFET
-723 MVSFEIRAGATEA
+723 LVAFEIRAGATEA
-736 DARKSVASALNQAAI
+736 DARKCVASALNQAA
-751 LAA
+751 A

>member
-33 VFEALGTELS
+33 ILEALSTELS
-43 AAPFIALAGLAVAC
+43 ALPFIGLAGLAIAC

-78 PTIMPLRLP
+78 PAIMPLRLP

-100 DPKRVGVDRPDK
+100 DPKRVGVDKPDK

-122 EISHQQ
+122 EVSGQQ
-128 IWVAGNDMT
+128 IWVSGSDMT

-177 NLVFSLQALQEHWGA
+177 NLVFSLQALQENWGA

-215 FSTVNAEGMAELL
+215 FSSVNPEGMAELL
-228 RTLFLPDKSQGG
+228 RTLFLPDKTQGG

-246 TSRASSLIGALSKV
+246 ASRASSLIGAMSNV
-260 FEWMRDHEGIPI
+260 FVWMRDHAGIPI

-303 RYFDADTQKVV
+303 RYFSARTQKVER
-314 QITLPDDFPEEML
+314 IPLPDDFPEEML

-380 CNVPDV
+380 CDVPDV
-386 ELTDVIFNRRNLIV
+386 ELTDIIFNRRNLIV

-407 DPATNAA
+407 DPDTNAA

-420 TAQRYALSAALGASI
+420 TAQRYALAAALGASI
-435 EGNYIDLV
+435 EGSYTDLV
-443 KYRPSAARTP
+443 EYRPSTARTP

-464 ATRGLDVMMAQGRE
+464 ATRGIDVMMAQGRE
-478 LNISI
+478 LNVSI

-506 GNPKLKIFEQLE
+506 GNPKLKIFEQVE
-518 DPGPTREWVEQAGG
+518 DPGPTREWIEQAGG
-532 TMQVGVLSGYENSEI
+532 TMQVGVLSGYENTEI
-547 IGDYTTQARADIREV
+547 LGDYTTQARADIREV

-585 RLHTR
+585 RLYTR
-590 LFYAGIE
+590 LFYAGIK
-597 PKGTNRLY
+597 PQGTNRLY

-610 SRNGASLSAAPP
+610 SRNGASPSTTRALP
-622 VSNPK
+622 NP
-627 EQVVV
+627 EDQAVV

-639 DLVNPEK
+639 DLINPEK
-646 LPALSGPMG
+646 LPALPGPMG
-655 EIYNRMAVV
+655 EIYNRMVVV
-664 LQHSDTKQDMDLLF
+664 LQHPNCTQDINLLF
-678 KEPLPAGEYM
+678 GDPLPAGDYV
-688 PFRALFRDI
+688 PFRALFRDMP
-697 AEPFTGAA
+697 EPFTRPASGS
-705 VQAGGLINPKID
+705 GGLINPNID
-717 RSLFET
+717 RKLFET
-723 MVSFEIRAGATEA
+723 MVRFEIRAGATEA
-736 DARKSVASALNQAAI
+736 DARKSIASALNQAAV
-751 LAA
+751 